1 MIILVALSI
10 LYAMLKISLMSE
22 KKINMNITPNI
33 FQMVNIFRQN
43 GGLLHLI

>member
-22 KKINMNITPNI
+22 KKINMNITLNI
-33 FQMVNIFRQN
+33 LQMVNAEK
-43 GGLLHLI
+43 

>member
-33 FQMVNIFRQN
+33 FQMVNAEK
-43 GGLLHLI
+43 